1 MKRWSLLGRAFLFVV
16 CSAVVLA
23 VTSSAMRNLSQTWS
37 PLVIGIVA
45 SAATFALTVIFVR
58 WEGLR
63 LADVGAAPGRGSI
76 ARFGV
81 GFLLGLILV
90 ASHSAVLS
98 VTGHVHWVRGP
109 RVSAGVTI
117 IALFGYVALACREE
131 LSFRG
136 YPLRRL
142 WKPFGLWG
150 AQVIVAILFA
160 IEHVLGGV
168 PWVQALIGAAVG
180 SLLFGMAAIATRG
193 LAVPI
198 GLHAAWNYG
207 QWVLGEKESA
217 GIWKQGVEDGLQGRA
232 DVAGHIGYL
241 TVVGIA
247 TLAFW
252 WWNSRS
258 TARESERSSPVSL

>member
-160 IEHVLGGV
+160 IEHVLGG
-168 PWVQALIGAAVG
+168 AVG
-180 SLLFGMAAIATRG
+180 AGADWSGRWITALWHGGDCNTRPGGADRASRRVELRTVGARRKRIGGNLEAGGRGWAARTRRCRWTHRLPNG
-193 LAVPI
+193 GGHRDAR
-198 GLHAAWNYG
+198 
-207 QWVLGEKESA
+207 VLVVEQQIYRAGE
-217 GIWKQGVEDGLQGRA
+217 
-232 DVAGHIGYL
+232 
-241 TVVGIA
+241 
-247 TLAFW
+247 
-252 WWNSRS
+252 
-258 TARESERSSPVSL
+258 